1 MKRLTAMLLGLA
13 LLCCAALAGAE
24 EAAELPYLET
34 EDQDVYIG
42 DKVLTEASYPQV
54 VISPYSAYSLFGR
67 DSDEPW
73 YVVFPCPE
81 GMRCSGFRTD
91 EADFLML
98 DRDNA
103 CEMYYNATDRYSYEV
118 FLEDCED
125 ENNILL
131 DGSDGIAAYIEPDKG
146 RAYALFGL
154 TEIAKTAKLLV
165 QLHVQ
170 GLRSMEDAEKAEL
183 LKNRITDEIARLQA
197 SMTCVKSDKFWTDG
211 AYKGVKMY
219 NESVNGEIVTV
230 DLPEIS
236 FNLEDADVSSMFLSC
251 PLDVERYGLI
261 YAGAQKNAGPAG
273 TTVVICRDD
282 LIGDGPALGDLVP
295 TYMGYRLQ
303 ADKSSLYNTPNCW
316 GIYVSG
322 QVFPVS
328 IGRTSIECYVCKDR
342 AKTVE
347 LEYAVDTYSY
357 VYYNR
362 EESEITKV
370 TLSDGNEWGIYV
382 ANERDGK
389 PYSVHAARVL
399 NTVEEYG
406 EEKPVYLTV
415 QISASNTGSYWP
427 DLDAFVKDLD
437 VIAQGIHTAE

>member
-236 FNLEDADVSSMFLSC
+236 FSREDAD
-251 PLDVERYGLI
+251 
-261 YAGAQKNAGPAG
+261 
-273 TTVVICRDD
+273 
-282 LIGDGPALGDLVP
+282 
-295 TYMGYRLQ
+295 
-303 ADKSSLYNTPNCW
+303 
-316 GIYVSG
+316 VSG

>member
-236 FNLEDADVSSMFLSC
+236 FSLEDAD
-251 PLDVERYGLI
+251 
-261 YAGAQKNAGPAG
+261 
-273 TTVVICRDD
+273 
-282 LIGDGPALGDLVP
+282 
-295 TYMGYRLQ
+295 
-303 ADKSSLYNTPNCW
+303 
-316 GIYVSG
+316 VSG

-328 IGRTSIECYVCKDR
+328 IGRNSIECYVCKDR

-415 QISASNTGSYWP
+415 QISASNTGSDWP